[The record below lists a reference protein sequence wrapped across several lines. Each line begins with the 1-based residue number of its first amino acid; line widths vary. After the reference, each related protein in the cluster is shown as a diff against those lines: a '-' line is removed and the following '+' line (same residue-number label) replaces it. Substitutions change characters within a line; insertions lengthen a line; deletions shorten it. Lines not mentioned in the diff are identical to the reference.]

1 MLQKLFC
8 IAAEIVT
15 ATFVTDI
22 IDHCTC
28 FSFSVVYSYNFV
40 FFFVVFFLMLPLLL
54 TNKDLTIY
62 EKTTL
67 TQNHTKAILK
77 AQKFKSTVNFKNFNN
92 ILDVSVEIAKVK

>member
-1 MLQKLFC
+1 
-8 IAAEIVT
+8 
-15 ATFVTDI
+15 
-22 IDHCTC
+22 
-28 FSFSVVYSYNFV
+28 
-40 FFFVVFFLMLPLLL
+40 MLPLLL